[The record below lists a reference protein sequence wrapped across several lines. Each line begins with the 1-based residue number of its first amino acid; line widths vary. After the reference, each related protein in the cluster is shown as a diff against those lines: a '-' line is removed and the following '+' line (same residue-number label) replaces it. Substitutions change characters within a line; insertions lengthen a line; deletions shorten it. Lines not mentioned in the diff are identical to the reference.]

1 MRDTLKRFSLFVGI
15 LLTTEASAQLTPIDL
30 LAEDTDFRLDWIAS
44 VTVGDKAQLSFE
56 TCPLGTCDFF
66 VSRNPN
72 LESFLMFVDGYI
84 VFAAQYGDLRTLNR
98 REDGRITPIPYI
110 GKRLADIDV
119 SEVVTP
125 NCGVTLTIE
134 TISCSLNELAESL
147 DIQKFFVRYD
157 EGQRN
162 VVEEVDWRTQELSAA
177 RIARGLSWYAEMGLP
192 MLDLDVTP
200 GAPRYWERVDR
211 FCCSERF
218 RQFMRERVVE
228 AGLPATLDIAPDVV
242 RGQELHVSETY
253 RIEPARLEELPC
265 WENRSC
271 DYPVYEGTA
280 QLNASTSASTGELTR
295 FELNVGDATVAP
307 DLVERFGRMGVFD
320 LDGAT
325 ISHEATYLP
334 MELWTDT
341 MRPAPTVSVT
351 GLSVSDPWCESGI
364 RRITVYVT
372 FGFPGGGRGV
382 SSACSDSR
390 TDTVGFQ
397 D

>member
-1 MRDTLKRFSLFVGI
+1 MLKQSALSVAI
-15 LLTTEASAQLTPIDL
+15 LIVTEASAQLSPIDL
-30 LAEDTDFRLDWIAS
+30 LADAEFRLDWGAYA
-44 VTVGDKAQLSFE
+44 GDKAELSIE
-56 TCPLGTCDFF
+56 MCPRGTCDFF
-66 VSRNPN
+66 VSQNPN
-72 LESFLMFVDGYI
+72 LESFLMFVDSYI
-84 VFAAQYGDLRTLNR
+84 VFASDYGDLKNLNSR
-98 REDGRITPIPYI
+98 DDGRIAPIPYI

-125 NCGVTLTIE
+125 ICGVTLTLE
-134 TISCSLNELAESL
+134 TISCSLNDLAESL
-147 DIQKFFVRYD
+147 DIQMFFVRYD

-162 VVEEVDWRTQELSAA
+162 VVEQVDWRTQKLSAA
-177 RIARGLSWYAEMGLP
+177 EIAKSLSWYADMGLRIP
-192 MLDLDVTP
+192 DLDVTP

-228 AGLPATLDIAPDVV
+228 SGLPGVLDIALNVV
-242 RGQELHVSETY
+242 RGQELHVSEAY
-253 RIEPARLEELPC
+253 RIEPTRLEELPC

-280 QLNASTSASTGELTR
+280 RLNASTSASTGELTR
-295 FELNVGDATVAP
+295 FELNIGDATVAP
-307 DLVERFGRMGVFD
+307 DLVDRFGRMGVFN
-320 LDGAT
+320 LEGAK
-325 ISHEATYLP
+325 ISHEAKYLP
-334 MELWTDT
+334 MELWSDT
-341 MRPAPTVSVT
+341 MRPTPTVSVT

-382 SSACSDSR
+382 DSACSDSR
-390 TDTVGFQ
+390 TDTVGSH